1 MSLYWVLLKEAQ
13 VPAAPGFRKPVGD
26 FHVCLLLAQVLVG
39 QCAGTPVITHLI
51 LDDSLLP
58 QPGNF
63 SLRVEDIEW
72 SRDLSSVFFGC
83 ISPEAV
89 QSDNG
94 TLGERHIV
102 LASPKSHSTNRKTN
116 NKAVNVS
123 YIT

>member
-1 MSLYWVLLKEAQ
+1 MTLSFPSLE
-13 VPAAPGFRKPVGD
+13 
-26 FHVCLLLAQVLVG
+26 
-39 QCAGTPVITHLI
+39 I
-51 LDDSLLP
+51 
-58 QPGNF
+58 F